1 MIQVVCYNA
10 RRVTRSKNNKI
21 TFFKPFYLVCRMT
34 QKANSN
40 SFMPDLNWTQVRET
54 SKLLTLSAGQV
65 EDLMNASDVSVNTLT
80 DSFTSIVE
88 HMQTIYNHLQDFEDT
103 PARADAM
110 RCCTETSDRIQ
121 ESIIAFQF
129 YDRMQQCLSH
139 VTSNLKGLSAL
150 VETPE
155 RLYNPIEW
163 HKFQMEIR
171 SHYTMES
178 EKIMFDAILE
188 GKSIEEA
195 LAIKEAIEAQHQSEE
210 DDIELF

>member
-1 MIQVVCYNA
+1 
-10 RRVTRSKNNKI
+10 
-21 TFFKPFYLVCRMT
+21 MT
-34 QKANSN
+34 QSSN
-40 SFMPDLNWTQVRET
+40 PFMPDLDWTQVRET

-65 EDLMNASDVSVNTLT
+65 EDLLNTSDGSVNTLT

-88 HMQTIYNHLQDFEDT
+88 HMQTIYNHLQNFEDT
-103 PARADAM
+103 PGREEAL

-121 ESIIAFQF
+121 DSIVAFQF
-129 YDRMQQCLSH
+129 YDRMQQCLRH

-150 VETPE
+150 VESPD
-155 RLYNPIEW
+155 RLYNPFEW

-171 SHYTMES
+171 SRYTMES
-178 EKIMFDAILE
+178 EKIMFDAILA

-195 LAIKEAIEAQHQSEE
+195 LAIKESIQAQQPDD

>member
-1 MIQVVCYNA
+1 
-10 RRVTRSKNNKI
+10 
-21 TFFKPFYLVCRMT
+21 MT

-40 SFMPDLNWTQVRET
+40 SFMPDLDWTQVRET

-65 EDLMNASDVSVNTLT
+65 EDLMSASDVSVNTLT

-88 HMQTIYNHLQDFEDT
+88 HMQTIYNHLQDFEDS
-103 PARADAM
+103 PARTDAM

-150 VETPE
+150 VESPE
-155 RLYNPIEW
+155 RLYNPFEW

-178 EKIMFDAILE
+178 EKIMFDAILA
-188 GKSIEEA
+188 GKSVEEA